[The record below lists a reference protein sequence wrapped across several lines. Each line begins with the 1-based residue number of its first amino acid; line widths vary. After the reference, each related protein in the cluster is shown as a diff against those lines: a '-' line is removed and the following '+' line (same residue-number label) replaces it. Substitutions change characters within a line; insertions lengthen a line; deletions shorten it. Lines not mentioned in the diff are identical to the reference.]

1 MKKFEITVTT
11 KQGVK
16 KVSVYVDNEIAAMLK
31 DCPEEIRNMYLQDEY
46 KEQLAERRETRRH
59 ISLDKAMANGH
70 DFEASDKSPIEEIL
84 QTEANERVKNL
95 LSKLTDKQREVFI
108 LHAFEGW
115 TLDKIGKKM
124 GVSFQ
129 CVHQIYEAAIKK
141 LKKFL

>member
-95 LSKLTDKQREVFI
+95 L
-108 LHAFEGW
+108 
-115 TLDKIGKKM
+115 
-124 GVSFQ
+124 
-129 CVHQIYEAAIKK
+129 
-141 LKKFL
+141 